1 MSVTVVGS
9 ANLDLVYRVERLAGP
24 GETVLASGF
33 ESNPG
38 GKGNNQV
45 IAAAR
50 AGADATF
57 VAAVG
62 LDAAADTLI
71 GALDL
76 AGVTSLLRRVEHPT
90 GTALITVDDAAE
102 NSIVV
107 NPGANS
113 ALVGLTTEERSAIES
128 ASFLLM
134 QLELPLETVFEAA
147 RVASA
152 AGTRVVLNA
161 APITELPDG
170 MLALVD
176 ILIVNEHEAAE
187 LTGTAA
193 SLRDVLGGAHAAVI
207 TTLGSAGASID
218 SGGASLTVPGIR
230 VQALDTT
237 GAGDT
242 FCGALTAALDEAVAA
257 GTDPLS
263 LDALEAATRFATAAA
278 ALSVTSAGA
287 VPSIPTRQEIDDFR
301 SRQ

>member
-1 MSVTVVGS
+1 MSVAVVGS
-9 ANLDLVYRVERLAGP
+9 ANLDLVYRVERLPGP
-24 GETVLASGF
+24 GETVLASSF

-38 GKGNNQV
+38 GKGNNQA

-50 AGADATF
+50 AGANTAF

-62 LDAAADTLI
+62 SDAAADAVIGTL
-71 GALDL
+71 DE
-76 AGVTSLLRRVEHPT
+76 AGVTLLLRKTEHPT

-107 NPGANS
+107 NSGANS
-113 ALVGLTTEERSAIES
+113 ALLKLTAEERSAIE
-128 ASFLLM
+128 AADFLLM
-134 QLELPLETVFEAA
+134 QLESPLETVLEAA
-147 RVASA
+147 RIASA

-161 APITELPDG
+161 APIDDLPDG
-170 MLALVD
+170 LLDLVD
-176 ILIVNEHEAAE
+176 ILIVNEHEAAT

-193 SLRDVLGGAHAAVI
+193 SLREVLAGSHATVI

-218 SGGASLTVPGIR
+218 SAGVTVSVPGTR
-230 VQALDTT
+230 VQAVDTT

-257 GTDPLS
+257 GTDALS
-263 LDALEAATRFATAAA
+263 LDVLEAATRFATAAA
-278 ALSVTSAGA
+278 ALSVTTAGA

>member
-1 MSVTVVGS
+1 MSVTVLGS
-9 ANLDLVYRVERLAGP
+9 ANLDLVYRVERLPGP

-38 GKGNNQV
+38 GKGNNQA

-50 AGADATF
+50 AGADTAF
-57 VAAVG
+57 VAVVG
-62 LDAAADTLI
+62 LDAAAETLI
-71 GALDL
+71 GALGV
-76 AGVTSLLRRVEHPT
+76 AGVTCLLRRIEQPT

-113 ALVGLTTEERSAIES
+113 ALLELTADERSAIE
-128 ASFLLM
+128 AADFLLM
-134 QLELPLETVFEAA
+134 QLESPLETVLEAA

-161 APITELPDG
+161 APIRDLPDG

-176 ILIVNEHEAAE
+176 ILIVNEHEAAA
-187 LTGTAA
+187 LTGTAG
-193 SLRDVLGGAHAAVI
+193 SLRDALGASSAAVVI
-207 TTLGSAGASID
+207 TTLGPAGASID
-218 SGGASLTVPGIR
+218 CGVRRTVKGIPVR
-230 VQALDTT
+230 AVDTT

-242 FCGALTAALDEAVAA
+242 FCGALLAALDEALA
-257 GTDPLS
+257 GGADPMS

-278 ALSVTSAGA
+278 ALSVTSSGA
-287 VPSIPTRQEIDDFR
+287 VPSIPTRQEIDDFQ